1 MPRIKGRNT
10 QATREAVLAAAEW
23 AFAEYG
29 FESATFAVIAQRA
42 GVTAATLPYHFADK
56 KGLWDA
62 TIESFYK
69 ELFAFSATIRPT
81 DPLEVILGSLY
92 DWALAHRSG
101 IRVIIRHVIETG
113 SLDREVREVG
123 MMRAF
128 DLVAAQTSQR
138 YGVGREAA
146 LDMTIAVTHL
156 MTRFITNSPEDNRR
170 AFHVDSDAEVR
181 SRVVSILT
189 RVALCLLG
197 NGPMSSDLAGAR
209 APRETL
215 V

>member
-29 FESATFAVIAQRA
+29 FENATFSIIARQA

-69 ELFAFSATIRPT
+69 ELFAFAATIRPSE
-81 DPLEVILGSLY
+81 PLDGILSAVY
-92 DWALAHRSG
+92 DWALDHRSG

-128 DLVAAQTSQR
+128 DLVAAQAAQR
-138 YGVGREAA
+138 YGVERDAA
-146 LDMTIAVTHL
+146 LDTTIAVTHL

-170 AFHVDSDAEVR
+170 AFHVESEAEVKD
-181 SRVVSILT
+181 RVVSILART
-189 RVALCLLG
+189 AHCLLG
-197 NGPMSSDLAGAR
+197 LNVASAR
-209 APRETL
+209 AQTL

>member
-29 FESATFAVIAQRA
+29 FESATFSIIAKQA

-69 ELFAFSATIRPT
+69 ALFEFAATVRPSE
-81 DPLEVILGSLY
+81 PLEAVLAAFY

-128 DLVAAQTSQR
+128 DLVAAQASQR
-138 YGVGREAA
+138 FGVARDAA
-146 LDMTIAVTHL
+146 LDTTIAVTHL

-170 AFHVDSDAEVR
+170 AFHVDTDAEVR
-181 SRVVSILT
+181 ARVVSILA
-189 RVALCLLG
+189 RVAQCLLG
-197 NGPMSSDLAGAR
+197 IGAVSPDLAGAR

>member
-29 FESATFAVIAQRA
+29 FENATFAIIAQRA

-69 ELFAFSATIRPT
+69 GLFAFATTVRPNE
-81 DPLEVILGSLY
+81 PLEAVLGSFY
-92 DWALAHRSG
+92 DWAMHHRSG

-128 DLVAAQTSQR
+128 DLVAAQASQR
-138 YGVGREAA
+138 YGVDRDAA
-146 LDMTIAVTHL
+146 LDTTIAVTHL

-170 AFHVDSDAEVR
+170 AFHVDNDAEVR
-181 SRVVSILT
+181 ARVVSILS
-189 RVALCLLG
+189 RVAHCLLG
-197 NGPMSSDLAGAR
+197 IGPMSSALAGAS